1 MERKC
6 ITGSQHA
13 APTAAAAGAGIG
25 RQRAGGL
32 PGLPR
37 VLCPEPDLELQRH
50 RQRGPRQD
58 RRRLQVVRQQG
69 DKGGHSIS
77 RAKVARFWPFSH
89 GGDKKNRLFFCRSHA
104 INNAPGFLSATTK
117 TPCPAQ
123 CLWGLLAYIIYH
135 IWEGPGVYFYTDHPH
150 CETLVAGL
158 PTFSEKA
165 PPRRLSQG
173 MPQIV
178 GRKWPAE
185 SRVCGFYARPK

>member
-89 GGDKKNRLFFCRSHA
+89 GGDKKKPTL
-104 INNAPGFLSATTK
+104 FLSIT
-117 TPCPAQ
+117 CDQQ
-123 CLWGLLAYIIYH
+123 CTGIPVGNHQNPMPSPMSLRSLSLYYIPYMGRTWSLFLH
-135 IWEGPGVYFYTDHPH
+135 R
-150 CETLVAGL
+150 
-158 PTFSEKA
+158 
-165 PPRRLSQG
+165 PPPL
-173 MPQIV
+173 
-178 GRKWPAE
+178 
-185 SRVCGFYARPK
+185 